1 MKIQMTFNTPP
12 AVYCAM
18 LREIAN
24 SLHLS
29 VKARNTAAFE
39 SALYAQSKR
48 DPVFS
53 RFFTQ
58 TRQLELEHEHELEG
72 GETTIDEADKDD
84 EPPHLVDDEND
95 VAEEEPKA
103 DEEAEQEEDE
113 NDKTKTEEEQEE
125 EKTPEEDEDD
135 KTKPEAEPEAE
146 TDEDEKDEDEND
158 KATPEAETEAE
169 PDEDENEEQDEKLE
183 QDKDEKASV
192 FTRSAMLWA
201 RSPPTRAHE
210 HAEMCADVYAPTDDA
225 SCRAFFEMA
234 DGVAVIPPDDIDLL
248 IRNVITNKHINIGT
262 REQLRNLILEQ
273 QLVDA
278 ADRARVSDAD

>member
-58 TRQLELEHEHELEG
+58 TRQLELEHELEG

-95 VAEEEPKA
+95 VAEAEPEP
-103 DEEAEQEEDE
+103 EEAEEA
-113 NDKTKTEEEQEE
+113 E
-125 EKTPEEDEDD
+125 EKDEDEDD
-135 KTKPEAEPEAE
+135 KTKPEE
-146 TDEDEKDEDEND
+146 EDEND

-169 PDEDENEEQDEKLE
+169 TEAEPDEDEKLE
-183 QDKDEKASV
+183 QDENENEKQDEEQDEDEKASV

>member
-1 MKIQMTFNTPP
+1 MTFNTPP

-58 TRQLELEHEHELEG
+58 TRQLELEHELEG

-95 VAEEEPKA
+95 VAEAEPEPEP
-103 DEEAEQEEDE
+103 EEAEPEP
-113 NDKTKTEEEQEE
+113 EEEQEE
-125 EKTPEEDEDD
+125 EKNPEEDEDKDED
-135 KTKPEAEPEAE
+135 KDEDDKATPEE

-169 PDEDENEEQDEKLE
+169 PDEDENEELKQDEELE

-192 FTRSAMLWA
+192 FTRSAILWA

-225 SCRAFFEMA
+225 SCRAFFEMT
-234 DGVAVIPPDDIDLL
+234 DGVAVIPPDDIELL